1 MRKLIELEL
10 AKNNIRA
17 YLLAV
22 VGITVA
28 MIGFLY
34 LFAEIPNIEQNASET
49 AEFGTYLD
57 IILIVSV
64 LSMASFCIL
73 SAVMFSRFVIDEYS
87 GKRAILLFSY
97 PIDRKKVL
105 MAKLI
110 FVCAFT
116 FVGFLVSNTVVFA
129 LFNLTEYFAPIVKEG
144 VLSDA
149 IRQAYLLILVEDFLA
164 VSIGVIALFFGFIRK
179 SVPTAIVTA
188 VILCSPVSNFGVP
201 ALMAI
206 AMVVTAVTAG
216 ILTVVL
222 SGRVN
227 TMEV

>member
-1 MRKLIELEL
+1 MRKLIKLEL
-10 AKNNIRA
+10 AKNNIRP

-22 VGITVA
+22 AGITAA
-28 MIGFLY
+28 MIGFTY
-34 LFAEIPNIEQNASET
+34 FFAEVPNMEPNGPEAV
-49 AEFGTYLD
+49 AFGTYLD
-57 IILIVSV
+57 VVLIVSV

-73 SAVMFSRFVIDEYS
+73 SAVMFSRFVIDEYN

-97 PIDRKKVL
+97 PVNRKRVL
-105 MAKLI
+105 AAKLI
-110 FVCAFT
+110 FVCVFI

-149 IRQAYLLILVEDFLA
+149 IRQAALLILVEAFLA
-164 VSIGVIALFFGFIRK
+164 VSIGIIALFLGFLRK
-179 SVPTAIVTA
+179 SVPVAIVTA
-188 VILCSPVSNFGVP
+188 VVLCSPVSNFGSP

-206 AMVVTAVTAG
+206 AMAVAAILAG
-216 ILTVVL
+216 VLLVIL

>member
-1 MRKLIELEL
+1 MRKLIKLELE
-10 AKNNIRA
+10 KNNIRT

-22 VGITVA
+22 LGITAA

-34 LFAEIPNIEQNASET
+34 FFAEIPNIDPNAPET

-57 IILIVSV
+57 VILIVSV

-73 SAVMFSRFVIDEYS
+73 SAVMFSRFVIDEYN

-97 PIDRKKVL
+97 PVNRKKVL
-105 MAKLI
+105 SAKLI
-110 FVCAFT
+110 FVCVFI
-116 FVGFLVSNTVVFA
+116 FISFLISNTVVFA

-149 IRQAYLLILVEDFLA
+149 IRQAALLILVEAFLA
-164 VSIGVIALFFGFIRK
+164 VAIGVIALFLGFLRK

-188 VILCSPVSNFGVP
+188 VVLCSPVSNFSNP
-201 ALMAI
+201 ALMAVAMAVAVII
-206 AMVVTAVTAG
+206 AAML
-216 ILTVVL
+216 IVVL
-222 SGRVN
+222 SRRVN